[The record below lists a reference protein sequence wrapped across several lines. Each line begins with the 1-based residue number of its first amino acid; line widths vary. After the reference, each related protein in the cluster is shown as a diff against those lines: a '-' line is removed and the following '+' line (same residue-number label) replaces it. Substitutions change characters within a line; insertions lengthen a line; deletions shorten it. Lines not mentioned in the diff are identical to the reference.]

1 MTHISGVWKDLDWAK
16 KVQICQEFLA
26 DEDSWLHTY
35 VVIFI
40 ALQVMF
46 FAIVFG
52 LKLHLWGVIAIA
64 IVAILVAIWFIY
76 IFYVRGNAVD
86 RWGEIMYKLFTEVD
100 QQELPAQPELLKHY
114 KGSLERRERKRKKC
128 GWLYVI
134 FGWGCNPW
142 NWIKS
147 ARRVLGTYTPLLAC
161 FAWIFLVIYKI
172 N

>member
-1 MTHISGVWKDLDWAK
+1 MTDKSGVWKDLDWEK
-16 KVQICQEFLA
+16 KVQICQQFSA

-40 ALQVMF
+40 ALQAMF
-46 FAIVFG
+46 FTIALG
-52 LKLHLWGVIAIA
+52 LKLPPEWVTTIA

-86 RWGEIMYKLFTEVD
+86 RWGEIIYKLFMEVD
-100 QQELPAQPELLKHY
+100 QQEFPAQPELLKHY
-114 KGSLERRERKRKKC
+114 KGSPERRGMKRKKC
-128 GWLYVI
+128 GWFYII

-147 ARRVLGTYTPLLAC
+147 ARRVLGTYTPLLVC
-161 FAWIFLVIYKI
+161 FAWIFIVIYKI